1 MATGA
6 FVAVDWGTTNASFIL
21 AQADGTILAEQTGPG
36 IAALDGPGAIEAAC
50 FAAVAD
56 WPRVP
61 LVIAGMAGSDI
72 GWQPA
77 PYVAAPATADDVHA
91 AAVRF
96 SARGVPVALLPGIK
110 TVRDDGFPDF
120 MRGEEIQIFGSLPG
134 DAGLV
139 CLPGTHSK
147 WAQVDNG
154 KVARFHTAMS
164 GELMDAVGRGTI
176 LLNPRRAPIARPG
189 APFLEG
195 VTSINGSRLGLETML
210 FTVRSRQIAKTLTS
224 ATADDYLAG
233 LCVGSDI
240 RSALISH
247 PDMRTVTLVGAPS
260 LTDLY
265 ATALSSLGIIS
276 RQVDGKTAALA
287 GLTSA
292 YRAIFA

>member
-1 MATGA
+1 MAKGTY
-6 FVAVDWGTTNASFIL
+6 VAVDWGTTNASFIL

-36 IAALDGPGAIEAAC
+36 IAALDGPDAIEAAC

-56 WPRVP
+56 WPRAP

-72 GWQPA
+72 GWQLA
-77 PYVAAPATADDVHA
+77 PYVSAPATADDVHA

-96 SARGVPVALLPGIK
+96 VARGVQVALLPGVQ

-120 MRGEEIQIFGSLPG
+120 MRGEEIQIFGSVAS
-134 DAGLV
+134 DTGLV

-147 WAQVDNG
+147 WAQVNNG
-154 KVARFHTAMS
+154 EIAYFHTAMS
-164 GELMDAVGRGTI
+164 GELMDAVGRETI
-176 LLNPRRAPIARPG
+176 LLNPKHAPVAQPG
-189 APFLEG
+189 VLFLEG
-195 VTSINGSRLGLETML
+195 VTAINHSKLGLETML
-210 FTVRSRQIAKTLTS
+210 FTVRSRQVARTLTT

-233 LCVGSDI
+233 LCIGSDI
-240 RSALISH
+240 RSALTFH
-247 PDMRTVTLVGAPS
+247 PDIRSVTLVGTPS
-260 LTDLY
+260 LTELY
-265 ATALSSLGIIS
+265 ARALTSLGIVS